1 MVRTSATSVGTTPD
15 ADSRSIRSVGCG
27 WDAVGGRHSG
37 GAGGAGYCPCIR
49 TMQGEATVDISEPE
63 CAFWLDFD
71 DDGEGDEPV
80 EIHPDQ
86 YIRQETPVVGGC
98 EFKLN
103 TQAEATLVLVSELT
117 DWSSEAEVIQ
127 EPSMPRP
134 FTLHPGRNEISG
146 LRGSMRIEVA
156 HSGVTP
162 RSVKLRTLRDGYE
175 HQVQVPRP
183 FRLLEVTII
192 TPDGRLDRLEE
203 SVQSASAA
211 YIGTQQLVAGRGG
224 APDDAGSDRVMHL
237 AGDLLEQGY
246 PQIAANVL
254 DLGDQGVGSGVS
266 VVWKWLTI
274 ILAAVLFLVVTGL
287 VGFLY
292 WSTRHSSSR
301 VAANQTGSRRT
312 NM

>member
-1 MVRTSATSVGTTPD
+1 MRFARRLRAWAALGMLL
-15 ADSRSIRSVGCG
+15 
-27 WDAVGGRHSG
+27 AVLTAAAPAILYGSG
-37 GAGGAGYCPCIR
+37 PA
-49 TMQGEATVDISEPE
+49 QDEATVDIAEPE

-71 DDGEGDEPV
+71 DDGEGDQPV

-103 TQAEATLVLVSELT
+103 TQEEATLVLVSELT
-117 DWSSEAEVIQ
+117 DWSSEAKVIQ

-134 FTLHPGRNEISG
+134 FTLHPGRNEIPG
-146 LRGSMRIEVA
+146 LRGSMRIEVT

-183 FRLLEVTII
+183 FRLLELTII

-211 YIGTQQLVAGRGG
+211 YISTHQLVSGRGW
-224 APDDAGSDRVMHL
+224 ASDATGSDGVSDL
-237 AGDLLEQGY
+237 ASELLEQGY
-246 PQIAANVL
+246 PQIAADVL
-254 DLGDQGVGSGVS
+254 GLDDHGVGRGVS
-266 VVWKWLTI
+266 VIWKWSTI
-274 ILAAVLFLVVTGL
+274 ALAVVLCIAAVVSAA
-287 VGFLY
+287 FLY
-292 WSTRHSSSR
+292 WSNRHAPRPASG
-301 VAANQTGSRRT
+301 NLTGSRRN